1 MFWIDRSPLRT
12 SLLLAL
18 LLGACAEK
26 PLPPSDPRLAW
37 PITLGFTEKILAL
50 DAIDPDGALTAPD
63 VGRLAAFLDRY
74 GAGRRGRL
82 TLVSGALPIPAAERL
97 AAEISLVARHRG
109 LLETGVT
116 RAALPGPAPRLILT
130 LATAEGPDCRAAAAQ
145 TAGAWPFGCAHQ
157 RNLAAMVQEPLD
169 LIAPEPLAAAETA
182 RLMTVLDAYRKGDS
196 TSSKRGESER
206 LSVSKVSP

>member
-37 PITLGFTEKILAL
+37 PITVGFIDKTLPL
-50 DAIDPDGALTAPD
+50 DSIEPDGALTARD
-63 VGRLAAFLDRY
+63 AGRIAAFLDRY
-74 GAGRRGRL
+74 AAGHRGRL
-82 TLVSGALPIPAAERL
+82 TLAGGTLSPVAAERL
-97 AAEISLVARHRG
+97 AGEIALVARQR
-109 LLETGVT
+109 GVT
-116 RAALPGPAPRLILT
+116 TADILRTELPGTAPRLILT

-145 TAGAWPFGCAHQ
+145 AGGSWPFGCAHQ
-157 RNLAAMVQEPLD
+157 RNLAAQVQEPLD
-169 LIAPEPLAAAETA
+169 LIAPETLDAPDTA